1 MKQIYVRPEAEEIR
15 AELISMVCAS
25 KERITVKPN
34 AYWGENVD
42 QNEHS
47 NNAWINEQQ
56 TTANVGYSEGSVVP
70 VAGDDAWDIPS
81 RSNPSLWED

>member
-1 MKQIYVRPEAEEIR
+1 MKQIYVRPEAEVIR

-25 KERITVKPN
+25 RIVVQPN

-42 QNEHS
+42 QNQYS

-56 TTANVGYSEGSVVP
+56 TTADVGYSEGHVVP
-70 VAGDDAWDIPS
+70 IAGDDEWDLPS
-81 RSNPSLWED
+81 RSNTSLWED